1 VTARLVAVSTGRPRQ
16 VGVRR
21 GRPLMSAIFKAP
33 VAGRV
38 AAGPE
43 GLDGDEQADL
53 RVHGG
58 PDKAVYA
65 YAEEDTAWW
74 EAELGRPLGPGAFG
88 ENLTVAGLDVTGAVI
103 GERWRVG
110 TTELEVCQPRQP
122 CSKLGIRF
130 GDPRM
135 VKRFAQVA
143 RPGAYLRV
151 IVPGELG
158 AGDAIEVISW
168 PPHDICVGLVFRAI
182 MHDDGG
188 LAARAAAA
196 PELPPALAAWLR
208 ERAAAA

>member
-1 VTARLVAVSTGRPRQ
+1 MSARLVAVSTGRPRQ

-21 GRPLMSAIFKAP
+21 GRPLMSAIFKEP

-135 VKRFAQVA
+135 VKRFAQA
-143 RPGAYLRV
+143 SRPGAYLRV

-158 AGDAIEVISW
+158 ARDPVEVVSR

-182 MHDDGG
+182 MHDDDG

-196 PELPPALAAWLR
+196 PELPPALAAWLHG
-208 ERAAAA
+208 RAAAA

>member
-1 VTARLVAVSTGRPRQ
+1 VSARLVAVSTGRPRQ
-16 VGVRR
+16 VAVRR
-21 GRPLMSAIFKAP
+21 GRPFMSAIFKDPA
-33 VAGRV
+33 AGRV
-38 AAGPE
+38 AAGPD

-88 ENLTVAGLDVTGAVI
+88 ENLTVANLDVTAAVI

-151 IVPGELG
+151 RVAGELG
-158 AGDAIEVISW
+158 AGDAIEVVSQ
-168 PPHDICVGLVFRAI
+168 PSHDICIGLVFRAI
-182 MHDDGG
+182 MHDDDG

-196 PELPPALAAWLR
+196 PELPSGLAAWLR
-208 ERAAAA
+208 ERSAAA

>member
-43 GLDGDEQADL
+43 GLDGDQQADL

-74 EAELGRPLGPGAFG
+74 AAELGRPLGPGAFG
-88 ENLTVAGLDVTGAVI
+88 ENLTVAGLDVTGAVV

-151 IVPGELG
+151 LVPGDLA
-158 AGDAIEVISW
+158 AGDPVEVVSR

-182 MHDDGG
+182 MHEDDG
-188 LAARAAAA
+188 LAARAAEA

-208 ERAAAA
+208 GRAPAA

>member
-1 VTARLVAVSTGRPRQ
+1 
-16 VGVRR
+16 
-21 GRPLMSAIFKAP
+21 M
-33 VAGRV
+33 
-38 AAGPE
+38 
-43 GLDGDEQADL
+43 
-53 RVHGG
+53 
-58 PDKAVYA
+58 YA

-158 AGDAIEVISW
+158 AGDAIEVVSR
-168 PPHDICVGLVFRAI
+168 PPHDICIGLVFRAI
-182 MHDDGG
+182 MHDDDG

-208 ERAAAA
+208 GRAAAA

>member
-1 VTARLVAVSTGRPRQ
+1 MSARLVAVSTGRPRQ

-38 AAGPE
+38 AAGSE

-122 CSKLGIRF
+122 CAKLGIRF
-130 GDPRM
+130 GDPLM

-158 AGDAIEVISW
+158 AGDPVEVVSR

-182 MHDDGG
+182 MHDDDG

>member
-1 VTARLVAVSTGRPRQ
+1 MSARLVAVSTGRPRQ

-38 AAGPE
+38 GAGPE

-122 CSKLGIRF
+122 CAKLGIRF
-130 GDPRM
+130 GDPLM

-158 AGDAIEVISW
+158 AGDPVEVVSR

-182 MHDDGG
+182 MHDDDG

>member
-1 VTARLVAVSTGRPRQ
+1 VSGRLAAVSTGRARQ

-21 GRPLMSAIFKAP
+21 GRPLMSAIHKAP
-33 VAGRV
+33 VAGRL

-65 YAEEDTAWW
+65 YAAEDTAWW
-74 EAELGRPLGPGAFG
+74 EAELGRALGPGAFG
-88 ENLTVAGLDVTGAVI
+88 ENLTVEGLDVTGAVI

-110 TTELEVCQPRQP
+110 SAELEVCQPRQP

-130 GDPRM
+130 GDPLM
-135 VKRFAQVA
+135 VRRFAEAA

-151 IVPGELG
+151 ALPGELG
-158 AGDAIEVISW
+158 AGDAIEVVSR
-168 PPHDICVGLVFRAI
+168 PPHDISIGLVFRAI
-182 MHDDGG
+182 MHDDA
-188 LAARAAAA
+188 LAARAAEA
-196 PELPPALAAWLR
+196 PALPAPLAGWLR
-208 ERAAAA
+208 ARAA

>member
-1 VTARLVAVSTGRPRQ
+1 VSGRLVAVSTGRARQ

-21 GRPLMSAIFKAP
+21 GRPLMSAIHKAP
-33 VAGRV
+33 VEGRV

-65 YAEEDTAWW
+65 YAAEDTAWW
-74 EAELGRPLGPGAFG
+74 EAELGRALGPGAFG
-88 ENLTVAGLDVTGAVI
+88 ENLTVEGLDVTGAII

-110 TTELEVCQPRQP
+110 STELEVCQPRQP

-130 GDPRM
+130 GDPLM
-135 VKRFAQVA
+135 VRRFAEVA

-151 IVPGELG
+151 VVPGELG
-158 AGDAIEVISW
+158 AGDAIEVVSR
-168 PPHDICVGLVFRAI
+168 PPHDVSIGLVFRAI
-182 MHDDGG
+182 MHDDA

-196 PELPPALAAWLR
+196 PELPAPLAAWLSA
-208 ERAAAA
+208 RAA

>member
-1 VTARLVAVSTGRPRQ
+1 MTARLVAVSTGRPRQ

-158 AGDAIEVISW
+158 AGDPVEVVSR

-182 MHDDGG
+182 MHDDVG

-208 ERAAAA
+208 GRAAAA